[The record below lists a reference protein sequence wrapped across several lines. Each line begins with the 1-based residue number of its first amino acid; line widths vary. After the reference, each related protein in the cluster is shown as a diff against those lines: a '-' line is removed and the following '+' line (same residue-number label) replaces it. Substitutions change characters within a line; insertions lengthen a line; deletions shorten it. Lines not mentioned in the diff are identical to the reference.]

1 MTKKKFTTALASAVL
16 AGAFVVAPLAPANA
30 LSPLV
35 PLGPRATI
43 CYYFPFW
50 C

>member
-30 LSPLV
+30 VIVIPKAPAYV
-35 PLGPRATI
+35 I
-43 CYYFPFW
+43 CQWWPVF
-50 C
+50 CR